1 MPSQRVA
8 GSPFSRPCPNF
19 MKPKTIYVKRPLKW
33 VCGTCA
39 ETAFGKRLN
48 GFKHPTKSKEVC
60 DVCDMKP
67 RSGGTCS
74 PPEDYGITEKMWKVK
89 K

>member
-1 MPSQRVA
+1 
-8 GSPFSRPCPNF
+8 
-19 MKPKTIYVKRPLKW
+19 MKPKTIFVKRPLKW

-39 ETAFGKRLN
+39 ETAFGTRLN
-48 GFKHPTKSKEVC
+48 GFKKPTVSKTEKC

-67 RSGGTCS
+67 RSGGSCS
-74 PPEDYGITEKMWKVK
+74 PPGDYGITEKMWKVK